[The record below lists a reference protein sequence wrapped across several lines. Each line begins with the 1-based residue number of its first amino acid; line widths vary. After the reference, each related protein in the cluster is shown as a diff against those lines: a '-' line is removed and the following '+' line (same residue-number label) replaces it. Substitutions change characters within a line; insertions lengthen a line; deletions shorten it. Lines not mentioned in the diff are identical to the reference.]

1 MIGDDIA
8 GPLTLIK
15 KSLSTGVFPDKLKI
29 AKVIHLYKKDDPHL
43 VDNYR
48 PISLLLAISKIF
60 EKILFNQ
67 VYAYFDRNKLLYTSQ
82 CRFRKLHSTELAS
95 LELVDRVRLDM
106 DSGKTPVSIFL
117 DLSNAFDTS
126 DHSILLLKLTH
137 YGLPQA
143 AIRWFSSYLFGRR
156 QLVDFNGTWSTITST
171 STGVPQR
178 SILEPLF
185 FIIYM
190 NDIHVASEKF
200 NSVIYAG
207 DTSLLSS
214 LCSFS
219 VISRFSDTCITV
231 TLQWLPR
238 RN

>member
-1 MIGDDIA
+1 M
-8 GPLTLIK
+8 
-15 KSLSTGVFPDKLKI
+15 
-29 AKVIHLYKKDDPHL
+29 
-43 VDNYR
+43 
-48 PISLLLAISKIF
+48 
-60 EKILFNQ
+60 
-67 VYAYFDRNKLLYTSQ
+67 YANFDRNKLLYTSQ

-178 SILEPLF
+178 SILEPLL

-200 NSVIYAG
+200 NSVIYAD

-238 RN
+238 RNQGSCCDNGMWPCFRQWLIWSSFMSDCLLIHTKICINWICFEASW